1 MATLPNIITIGKI
14 YISQVSPETCG
25 IVPKPGSYWFN
36 NITNNLFRYDVNGW
50 VDLKLEAAESGA
62 ITSAIHLSCDNT
74 TDILEIKAKSI
85 PDEGYTLEISPVKSS
100 QT

>member
-36 NITNNLFRYDVNGW
+36 NRTNNLFIYDVDKW
-50 VDLKLEAAESGA
+50 VNLKLEEAIESGEV
-62 ITSAIHLSCDNT
+62 TSAIHLSCDTT

-100 QT
+100 